1 VNDPRE
7 PKSDVAAADVGAFC
21 RRVEEHLTRM
31 NAGHLVRIV
40 GPAFD
45 LVKQW
50 ALDGMPISV
59 VVHGI
64 DRKAERHRHGHAR
77 RPLRIEF
84 CEADVREA
92 FEDWRRAV
100 GMMPSSESG
109 DSGSSEDVPAPRKP
123 SLTRHLDRVVER
135 LVASGSRLD
144 LPEPLRDRV
153 NGVLADVVGLRDRA
167 RAARG
172 PARDVV
178 ATALAPLDDAL
189 VAAARETTDAAAMR
203 ALADAA
209 ASELESY
216 RARLSPDAWRRAV
229 NATVD
234 RLLRERLRL
243 PTITQ

>member
-1 VNDPRE
+1 
-7 PKSDVAAADVGAFC
+7 
-21 RRVEEHLTRM
+21 
-31 NAGHLVRIV
+31 
-40 GPAFD
+40 
-45 LVKQW
+45 VKQW

-92 FEDWRRAV
+92 FEDWCRAV
-100 GMMPSSESG
+100 GMTTSSELSSG
-109 DSGSSEDVPAPRKP
+109 DSGTSDDIPAPRRP
-123 SLTRHLDRVVER
+123 SLTKHLDRVVER

-144 LPEPLRDRV
+144 LPESRRARV
-153 NGVLADVVGLRDRA
+153 NCVLATVIELRDRA
-167 RAARG
+167 RTARG
-172 PARDVV
+172 PARDVI
-178 ATALAPLDDAL
+178 ATALAPLDDA
-189 VAAARETTDAAAMR
+189 VMAAARETADAAVMR
-203 ALADAA
+203 ALADTA

-216 RARLSPDAWRRAV
+216 RVRLSPDAWQRAV

-234 RLLRERLRL
+234 RLLRERLQL